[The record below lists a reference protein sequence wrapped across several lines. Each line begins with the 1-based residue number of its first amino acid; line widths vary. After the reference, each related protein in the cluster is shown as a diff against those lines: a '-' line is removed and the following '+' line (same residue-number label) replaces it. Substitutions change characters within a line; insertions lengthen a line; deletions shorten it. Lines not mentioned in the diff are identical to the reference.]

1 MGYKGGPT
9 VSMNENMQKC
19 EVAEYKLGKE
29 LFFYIPLIYG
39 IPTVFLYVNIAI
51 VIIMKSSNPF
61 LRLAF
66 LRIYAVYALIVVVMW
81 FFDMSTTRFL
91 GIGYFCK
98 ELLFSWGTPS
108 WEISIVQFIMTYSR
122 HAQFYAAT
130 VLSIN
135 RMTAVLVPVAYNESS
150 VTFTTLFVALICAFT
165 ILICSAIT
173 YFKLTCR
180 RNRFRCTKV
189 DRVLL
194 VVGLTSSLTT
204 FTLALVEVPL
214 YITINFGT
222 LSRDHFFIA
231 TCIKQC
237 VIDLTFVFS
246 AWSTIYQ
253 CSTIRST
260 IIKLYFPS
268 RVKAQGISLA
278 TTNTTT
284 TRLLTK

>member
-1 MGYKGGPT
+1 MTHGSEREDHSVGL
-9 VSMNENMQKC
+9 EQ
-19 EVAEYKLGKE
+19 L
-29 LFFYIPLIYG
+29 
-39 IPTVFLYVNIAI
+39 
-51 VIIMKSSNPF
+51 VIIDDDPNDPIDDPMDDERYFQK
-61 LRLAF
+61 LLEEDEQQIEMEKAQ
-66 LRIYAVYALIVVVMW
+66 VVVMW
-81 FFDMSTTRFL
+81 CFDMSTTRFL

-231 TCIKQC
+231 TM
-237 VIDLTFVFS
+237 
-246 AWSTIYQ
+246 YQ
-253 CSTIRST
+253 AVCH
-260 IIKLYFPS
+260 
-268 RVKAQGISLA
+268 
-278 TTNTTT
+278 
-284 TRLLTK
+284 